1 MRPAP
6 RRNQGLLG
14 LTSRQ
19 PDLLRPT
26 AQHRLYEVDSSMPQP
41 ITLAMPAI
49 ALGDPHAPAHLARV
63 AEALHGFFTISAH
76 EAAFLDGVLAE
87 AMLDL
92 EYGPETER
100 EIYLAATAPGI
111 AGYNGP
117 AADAW
122 RALRAERGAA
132 LEAED
137 ICAFLYRHFGEHPD
151 RTRQHC
157 DETALKRDYAD
168 LGVSTGYIG
177 NCERWGDNR
186 TFMVFTRV
194 KTPDKHVGFAAYR
207 VMDVPEENRRF
218 PAGQLRAY
226 YSGPVPFNAPEVRA
240 WLDGLRA
247 KIAAGTAVAIPMPAF
262 AE

>member
-1 MRPAP
+1 
-6 RRNQGLLG
+6 
-14 LTSRQ
+14 
-19 PDLLRPT
+19 
-26 AQHRLYEVDSSMPQP
+26 MPQP

-49 ALGDPHAPAHLARV
+49 VLADPRAPEHLARA

-76 EAAFLDGVLAE
+76 EAAFLDSLLAE
-87 AMLDL
+87 AMLGL

-100 EIYLAATAPGI
+100 EIYLAAAAPGI

-117 AADAW
+117 AAAAW
-122 RALRAERGAA
+122 RALRGERGAA

-151 RTRQHC
+151 RTRAAC
-157 DETALKRDYAD
+157 DEAALKRDYAD

-177 NCERWGDNR
+177 NCERWGDDR
-186 TFMVFTRV
+186 TFMVFTRI
-194 KTPDKHVGFAAYR
+194 KTGDRKPGFAAYR
-207 VMDVPEENRRF
+207 AMDVPEEYRRF
-218 PAGQLRAY
+218 AVGQPRAY

-247 KIAAGTAVAIPMPAF
+247 KIAAGTAAAVPMPKFTA
-262 AE
+262 